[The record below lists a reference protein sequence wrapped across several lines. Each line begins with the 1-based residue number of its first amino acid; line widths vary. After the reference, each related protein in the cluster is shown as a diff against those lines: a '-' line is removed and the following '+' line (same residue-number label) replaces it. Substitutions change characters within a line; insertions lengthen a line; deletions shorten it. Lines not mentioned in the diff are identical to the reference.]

1 MKKEGEEKINLKML
15 IIIAICIIVI
25 ALIGLAVYILKNPNI
40 LESNISTENQKTI
53 ENEKLVLKSNSD
65 YNKIIEFIFEDNKVK
80 TLRIYEQFEEMQ
92 EYEEARDAY
101 NASENFEVIKTDDQK
116 LWIEIER
123 KELGEEK
130 DMSYDQVYD
139 KYLVEFIDLYTLI
152 KQNFYSTFIFFLLNK

>member
-40 LESNISTENQKTI
+40 LESNISTENLKTI

-65 YNKIIEFIFEDNKVK
+65 YNKIIEFIFEDNNVK

-152 KQNFYSTFIFFLLNK
+152 K

>member
-25 ALIGLAVYILKNPNI
+25 TLIGLAVYILKNPNI
-40 LESNISTENQKTI
+40 LESNISTENLKTI

-101 NASENFEVIKTDDQK
+101 NASENFEVIKTDAQK

-152 KQNFYSTFIFFLLNK
+152 K

>member
-25 ALIGLAVYILKNPNI
+25 TLIGLAVYILKNPNI
-40 LESNISTENQKTI
+40 FESNISTENLKTI

-152 KQNFYSTFIFFLLNK
+152 K

>member
-40 LESNISTENQKTI
+40 LESNISTENLKTI

-139 KYLVEFIDLYTLI
+139 KYLVEFIELYTLI
-152 KQNFYSTFIFFLLNK
+152 K

>member
-40 LESNISTENQKTI
+40 FESNISTENLKTI

-80 TLRIYEQFEEMQ
+80 TLRI
-92 EYEEARDAY
+92 AR
-101 NASENFEVIKTDDQK
+101 I
-116 LWIEIER
+116 
-123 KELGEEK
+123 
-130 DMSYDQVYD
+130 
-139 KYLVEFIDLYTLI
+139 
-152 KQNFYSTFIFFLLNK
+152 

>member
-40 LESNISTENQKTI
+40 LESNISTENLKTI

-65 YNKIIEFIFEDNKVK
+65 YNKIIEFIFEDNNVK

-130 DMSYDQVYD
+130 YMSYDQVYD

-152 KQNFYSTFIFFLLNK
+152 K

>member
-40 LESNISTENQKTI
+40 LESNISTENLKTI

-101 NASENFEVIKTDDQK
+101 NASENFEVIKTDAPK

-152 KQNFYSTFIFFLLNK
+152 K

>member
-25 ALIGLAVYILKNPNI
+25 TLIGLAVYILKNPNI
-40 LESNISTENQKTI
+40 LESNISTENLKTI

-101 NASENFEVIKTDDQK
+101 NASENFEVIKTDEPK

-152 KQNFYSTFIFFLLNK
+152 K

>member
-40 LESNISTENQKTI
+40 LESNISTENLKTI

-139 KYLVEFIDLYTLI
+139 KYLVDFIDLYTLI
-152 KQNFYSTFIFFLLNK
+152 K

>member
-1 MKKEGEEKINLKML
+1 MKKEGEEKITLKMF

-40 LESNISTENQKTI
+40 LESNISTENLKTI

-152 KQNFYSTFIFFLLNK
+152 K

>member
-40 LESNISTENQKTI
+40 LESNISTENLKTI

-101 NASENFEVIKTDDQK
+101 KASENFEVIKTDDQK

-152 KQNFYSTFIFFLLNK
+152 K

>member
-1 MKKEGEEKINLKML
+1 MKKEGEEEINLKMI

-40 LESNISTENQKTI
+40 LESNISTENLKTI

-152 KQNFYSTFIFFLLNK
+152 K

>member
-40 LESNISTENQKTI
+40 LESNISTENLKTI

-101 NASENFEVIKTDDQK
+101 NASENFEVIKTDDPK

-152 KQNFYSTFIFFLLNK
+152 K

>member
-1 MKKEGEEKINLKML
+1 ML

-40 LESNISTENQKTI
+40 LESNISTENLKTI

-65 YNKIIEFIFEDNKVK
+65 YNKIIEFIFEDNNVK

-152 KQNFYSTFIFFLLNK
+152 K

>member
-40 LESNISTENQKTI
+40 LESNISTENLKTI

-152 KQNFYSTFIFFLLNK
+152 K

>member
-1 MKKEGEEKINLKML
+1 MKKEGEKKINLKML

-25 ALIGLAVYILKNPNI
+25 TLIGLAVYILKNPNI
-40 LESNISTENQKTI
+40 LESNISTENLKTI

-101 NASENFEVIKTDDQK
+101 NASENFEVIKTDEPK

-152 KQNFYSTFIFFLLNK
+152 K

>member
-25 ALIGLAVYILKNPNI
+25 TLIGLAVYILKNPNI
-40 LESNISTENQKTI
+40 LESNISTENLKTI

-101 NASENFEVIKTDDQK
+101 NASENFEVIKTDAPK

-152 KQNFYSTFIFFLLNK
+152 K

>member
-40 LESNISTENQKTI
+40 FESNISTENLKTI

-139 KYLVEFIDLYTLI
+139 KYLVEFIELYTLI
-152 KQNFYSTFIFFLLNK
+152 K